1 MPFVHLSHLLT
12 NGHVCA
18 LLLASEE
25 VDSWVKKKKKEKGK
39 SKSLLYGESFSCFV
53 IWDEKRRTAKDTRYK
68 FGTFQIKFVVLMC
81 KMSILIQN

>member
-25 VDSWVKKKKKEKGK
+25 VDSWVKNKKRREKVKVCYMGK
-39 SKSLLYGESFSCFV
+39 VFRVLLYEMRREGLQKIQDTSLELFKLNLSF
-53 IWDEKRRTAKDTRYK
+53 
-68 FGTFQIKFVVLMC
+68 
-81 KMSILIQN
+81 